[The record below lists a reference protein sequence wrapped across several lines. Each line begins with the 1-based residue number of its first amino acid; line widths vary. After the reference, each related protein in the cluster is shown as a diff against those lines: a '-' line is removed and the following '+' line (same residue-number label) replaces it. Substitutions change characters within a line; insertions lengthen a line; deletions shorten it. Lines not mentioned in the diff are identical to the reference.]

1 MASTTFSNAPA
12 RSRSGYM
19 YFWLATVC
27 AVFAFGAFAAT
38 YWLQLAAGT
47 LVGASPLMH
56 LHAALFSA
64 WTLLLVSQTWL
75 AARGRLDH
83 HRAWGLA
90 GIALASAMVVVGMAL
105 AIRSE
110 ADYLA
115 RGYGQAAVAFMIFP
129 LAAIGEFALFFSLA
143 IVNIARSD
151 WHKRFMIVATA
162 ALLEAAAGRV
172 GFLVATHGG
181 GPGMRPG
188 LSPPPPIGGMLE
200 SALMVSTVL
209 VAGMLWD
216 WRTTRRTHP
225 AWVIGFVSIIGVG
238 ALSPAITA
246 SAPWA
251 GLVSWIMG
259 FGK

>member
-115 RGYGQAAVAFMIFP
+115 RGYGQAAVAFMIC
-129 LAAIGEFALFFSLA
+129 
-143 IVNIARSD
+143 
-151 WHKRFMIVATA
+151 WATA
-162 ALLEAAAGRV
+162 PISSTLPGSAATRIV
-172 GFLVATHGG
+172 GSLSRAS
-181 GPGMRPG
+181 PEMKRPSAA
-188 LSPPPPIGGMLE
+188 SPTCRGCHPP
-200 SALMVSTVL
+200 SA
-209 VAGMLWD
+209 
-216 WRTTRRTHP
+216 RT
-225 AWVIGFVSIIGVG
+225 
-238 ALSPAITA
+238 
-246 SAPWA
+246 
-251 GLVSWIMG
+251 
-259 FGK
+259 